1 MERQRT
7 MNHPTTMMLVA
18 ALLVS
23 HAAAAQTDRP
33 YAGQHMRAIKAL
45 SPEETRGYLDGAGMG
60 FAKAAE
66 LNRYPGPMHA
76 LELADAL
83 ALTAEQRSALQSLM
97 ARHKD
102 EARALGAE
110 VVRLEGE
117 LDRLFAERRA
127 TVEEIDRLTAAI
139 GAAHARVRASHLK
152 THLAAT
158 ALLAP
163 AQIASYA
170 KLRGYDAP
178 GDSAPMHHGRA
189 H

>member
-1 MERQRT
+1 M
-7 MNHPTTMMLVA
+7 MKHSTTIMLAA
-18 ALLVS
+18 ALLAS
-23 HAAAAQTDRP
+23 HAAAAQTDRS
-33 YAGQHMRAIKAL
+33 YAGQHTRAIKAL
-45 SPEETRGYLDGAGMG
+45 SPDEMRGYLDGAGMG

-97 ARHKD
+97 AQHKD

-127 TVEEIDRLTAAI
+127 TADQIDRLTAAI
-139 GAAHARVRASHLK
+139 GAAQGRVRAAHLK

-158 ALLAP
+158 ALLMP